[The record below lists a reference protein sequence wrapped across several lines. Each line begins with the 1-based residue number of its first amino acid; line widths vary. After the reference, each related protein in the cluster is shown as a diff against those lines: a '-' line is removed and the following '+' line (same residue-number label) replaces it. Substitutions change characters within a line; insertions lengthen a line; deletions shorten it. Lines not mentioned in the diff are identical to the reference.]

1 MILSD
6 IVETAQIDAPAGVTI
21 HAKAADG
28 AGEYTLSSGGKLIVE
43 A

>member
-1 MILSD
+1 MICCPAL
-6 IVETAQIDAPAGVTI
+6 ETAQIDAPAGVTI

-28 AGEYTLSSGGKLIVE
+28 AGEYTLSSGGKLVIE